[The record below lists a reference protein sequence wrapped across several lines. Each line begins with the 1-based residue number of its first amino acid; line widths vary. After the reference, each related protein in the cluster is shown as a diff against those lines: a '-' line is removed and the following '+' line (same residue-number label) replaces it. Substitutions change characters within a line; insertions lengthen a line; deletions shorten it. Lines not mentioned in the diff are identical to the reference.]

1 MSRFASLIIMTVAL
15 AQTGS
20 AADAADASPLTRA
33 HAHNDYE
40 HKRPLFDALAQG
52 FCSVEADV
60 YLVDGKL
67 LVGHTRSSLRPDRTL
82 EALYLEPLKEQIA
95 KNGGRVYRGGPPF
108 TLFIDIKT
116 NGRQVY
122 AVLRAVLDQYREL
135 VSRVSDKGSAQRA
148 IDIVISGDRPFAEIA
163 ADKDRHVGIDGR
175 LSDLDSDKPVDLLPV
190 ISDNWRLVFKWRGVG
205 PMPQAERDKL
215 RAIVQKAHNRGRR
228 VRFWATPEKPALW
241 QELFDADV
249 DLFNTDDLPGLASFL
264 RSAKK
269 SSP

>member
-1 MSRFASLIIMTVAL
+1 MIRFASLFMLIAIL
-15 AQTGS
+15 APTRG
-20 AADAADASPLTRA
+20 AADAADARPLTRA

-40 HKRPLFDALAQG
+40 HKQPLFDALDQG

-67 LVGHTRSSLRPDRTL
+67 LVGHTQSSLRPDRTL
-82 EALYLEPLKEQIA
+82 EALYLEPLKERIA
-95 KNGGRVYRGGPPF
+95 KNGGRVYRDGPPF

-116 NGRQVY
+116 NGAKVY
-122 AVLRAVLDQYREL
+122 VVLRTALDQYRDL
-135 VSRVSDKGSAQRA
+135 VSNVSVKGSPRRA
-148 IDIVISGDRPFAEIA
+148 VDVVISGDRPFAEIA

-190 ISDNWRLVFKWRGVG
+190 ISDNWRLEFKWRGVG
-205 PMPQAERDKL
+205 PIPPSERDKL
-215 RAIVQKAHNRGRR
+215 RSIVQKAHDRGRR

-249 DLFNTDDLPGLASFL
+249 DLLNTDDLPGLANFL